1 MQAGDRIQDRGTA
14 VTGAAIMLIGL
25 AIDALIGW
33 PNALFRAI
41 GHPVTWMGRVIRQFD
56 DWLNIDGTEDRA
68 RRIAGLVAAL
78 AVILLSAEAASVV
91 TWLLPRGWSG
101 TLIAGILAW
110 PLIAFRSLSDHV
122 RAVALPLAAGDLT
135 GARQAVAMIVGRD
148 PARLDEAGV
157 ARAALES
164 LAENASDGIV
174 APIFWGAIFGL
185 PGIVGYKAINTLD
198 SMIGHRTPRHEA
210 FGWAAARIDDVAN
223 LIPARLTGFL
233 FAAVSGQFRPAIA
246 LMLRDAKLHRSP
258 NAGWPE
264 AAMAAALGVRLSGP
278 RVYAD
283 RVAEEPWVNAG
294 AADPTP
300 ADLGR
305 GLALYLRAMVL
316 LAVLLGILATTAL
329 I

>member
-1 MQAGDRIQDRGTA
+1 M
-14 VTGAAIMLIGL
+14 TGATIMLIGL
-25 AIDALIGW
+25 AMDALIGW
-33 PNALFRAI
+33 PNALFRGI
-41 GHPVTWMGRVIRQFD
+41 GHPVTWMGHVIRQLD
-56 DWLNIDGTEDRA
+56 AWLNIDGTDDGP

-78 AVILLSAEAASVV
+78 AVILLSAEAAYVV
-91 TWLLPRGWSG
+91 TWLLPQGWAG
-101 TLIAGILAW
+101 LLIAGILAW
-110 PLIAFRSLSDHV
+110 PFIAFRSLADHV
-122 RAVALPLAAGDLT
+122 RAVSRPLAAGDLT
-135 GARQAVAMIVGRD
+135 GAQQAVAMIVGRD
-148 PARLDEAGV
+148 PERLDEAGV

-164 LAENASDGIV
+164 LAENTSDGIV

-223 LIPARLTGFL
+223 IIPARLTGLL
-233 FAAVSGQFRPAIA
+233 FAVISGRLRTSVA

-278 RVYAD
+278 RVYTD
-283 RVAEEPWVNAG
+283 RVADEPWVNAG
-294 AADPTP
+294 APDPTP
-300 ADLGR
+300 ADLLR
-305 GLALYLRAMVL
+305 GLALYRRAMIALAALLGL
-316 LAVLLGILATTAL
+316 LAATAL